1 LDLVRLSFASILLA
15 GTPLQAQTANLIAEI
30 SHPLLE
36 EVSGIARSSHAGVFW
51 VHNDSGNAP
60 HLFPINLEGRAVI
73 PPFVADDYTEDVWPG
88 LPVVNAW
95 NVDWEDIALA
105 DGHIYIADMGNNGN
119 ARRDLGVYVI
129 AEPNPLGVE
138 LTRALRFI
146 PVVYPDQ
153 RGHPGEHWHFDC
165 EAMFAADGKLYFLT
179 KHRQRGQISGFEA
192 GTKLYR
198 LDTQRQGV
206 NNPLTLIGS
215 RQDIWIPT
223 AADISPDGNRLA
235 VLTYRALWIF
245 ERPTQGDNWLTGKPA
260 KLNLDRA
267 QMGINE
273 AVTWRDERT
282 LVIANEG
289 RKVFLVDARRVPPLL

>member
-1 LDLVRLSFASILLA
+1 
-15 GTPLQAQTANLIAEI
+15 
-30 SHPLLE
+30 
-36 EVSGIARSSHAGVFW
+36 
-51 VHNDSGNAP
+51 
-60 HLFPINLEGRAVI
+60 
-73 PPFVADDYTEDVWPG
+73 
-88 LPVVNAW
+88 
-95 NVDWEDIALA
+95 
-105 DGHIYIADMGNNGN
+105 
-119 ARRDLGVYVI
+119 
-129 AEPNPLGVE
+129 
-138 LTRALRFI
+138 
-146 PVVYPDQ
+146 
-153 RGHPGEHWHFDC
+153 
-165 EAMFAADGKLYFLT
+165 
-179 KHRQRGQISGFEA
+179 
-192 GTKLYR
+192 
-198 LDTQRQGV
+198 V